1 MNPKFTPVISRALK
15 RAFLLAALGTTFT
28 LLAVAQPVPLPPPQ
42 LDQLVSRVALYPD
55 PLLAQVLTASTYWDE
70 IPEAATW
77 ADQHRYLMG
86 DALAAAIQE
95 DHLTWD
101 PSILALLPFPSVLDM
116 MASDPAWTQQ
126 LGNAVLTERDALMD
140 AVQRLRH
147 KAKEFGYLQ
156 PNSYDNVVD
165 DGSYIEILPVIP
177 GVVYVPQYDPLVVFA
192 RPAHGPVIGG
202 AIRFGPGI
210 TISAAFEPWG
220 WWWGEPAFVWPSH
233 TILID
238 HRPWVRTWANR
249 EHYVHPYTAA
259 RIVGP
264 RVEHHELRGR
274 LRR

>member
-1 MNPKFTPVISRALK
+1 MHPKKFKL
-15 RAFLLAALGTTFT
+15 AFRLAALGTTFAM
-28 LLAVAQPVPLPPPQ
+28 LAVAQPAPLPPPQ
-42 LDQLVSRVALYPD
+42 LDQLVSRIALYPD
-55 PLLAQVLTASTYWDE
+55 PLLAQVLTASTYWDQ

-77 ADQHRYLMG
+77 ADQHSYLMG

-126 LGNAVLTERDALMD
+126 LGNAVLTQRDAVMD
-140 AVQRLRH
+140 AVQRMRH

-165 DGSYIEILPVIP
+165 DGGYIEILPVIP

-192 RPAHGPVIGG
+192 RPAHGLVIGG

-210 TISAAFEPWG
+210 TISAAFAPWG
-220 WWWGEPAFVWPSH
+220 WLWGEPAFAWQSH

-238 HRPWVRTWANR
+238 HHPWVRTWAGR
-249 EHYVHPYTAA
+249 AHYVHPYAAA

-274 LRR
+274 VRR

>member
-1 MNPKFTPVISRALK
+1 MHPKFTPVISRTFR
-15 RAFLLAALGTTFT
+15 RAVLLAALGTTFAM
-28 LLAVAQPVPLPPPQ
+28 LAVAQPPLLPPPQ
-42 LDQLVSRVALYPD
+42 LDQLVSRIALYPD

-77 ADQHRYLMG
+77 ADQHSYLMG

-95 DHLTWD
+95 DHLTWE
-101 PSILALLPFPSVLDM
+101 PSILALLPFPSVLAM

-126 LGNAVLTERDALMD
+126 LGNAVLNERDAVMD
-140 AVQRLRH
+140 AVQRMRH

-165 DGSYIEILPVIP
+165 EGGYIEILPAIP
-177 GVVYVPQYDPLVVFA
+177 GVVYVPQYDPLVIFS
-192 RPAHGPVIGG
+192 RPARGLVIGG
-202 AIRFGPGI
+202 AIQFGPGI

-249 EHYVHPYTAA
+249 ENYVHPYTAA
-259 RIVGP
+259 RIVGT

-274 LRR
+274 VRK